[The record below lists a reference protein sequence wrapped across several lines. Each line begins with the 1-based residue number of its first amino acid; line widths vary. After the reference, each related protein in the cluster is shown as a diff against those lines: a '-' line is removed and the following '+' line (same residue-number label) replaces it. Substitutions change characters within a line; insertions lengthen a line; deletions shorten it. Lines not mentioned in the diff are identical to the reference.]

1 MDNTKR
7 YINKINELYA
17 ENDTNAFSRAF
28 LSLEIDNKFDEA
40 MKDNKQIEEIF
51 QLCIDYLDKDV
62 TNKEEVE
69 QQIEQVIKS
78 LA

>member
-1 MDNTKR
+1 M
-7 YINKINELYA
+7 E
-17 ENDTNAFSRAF
+17 
-28 LSLEIDNKFDEA
+28 
-40 MKDNKQIEEIF
+40 DNKQIEEIF

-62 TNKEEVE
+62 INKEEVE